1 MVTYFCK
8 SFHLSCLPVFWIRL
22 WLPLVLNQ
30 NNQKV
35 YYTFIALYQCKSKIN
50 YQQELSLTHY
60 SPVLL
65 FYTPWKHQKT
75 FRFSDVFRGYRKVT
89 PDGNRLIL
97 RKPSLNASRIWEFNI
112 PKYIRLFGD
121 HDVILQVWQSFFRN
135 YCLEIRCLFF
145 TYFIIIVTLCRMQ
158 KN

>member
-1 MVTYFCK
+1 MVTCFCK

-50 YQQELSLTHY
+50 YQQELSLTHCC
-60 SPVLL
+60 
-65 FYTPWKHQKT
+65 
-75 FRFSDVFRGYRKVT
+75 FRFSDVFGGYRKVT
-89 PDGNRLIL
+89 PDCNRLIL
-97 RKPSLNASRIWEFNI
+97 RKPSLNASRIWEFNV

-121 HDVILQVWQSFFRN
+121 HDVILQVGQSFFRN

-145 TYFIIIVTLCRMQ
+145 TYFIIIVTLFRM
-158 KN
+158 